1 MVWIHIELADP
12 PDTERIKFKASILAG
27 WLPDEVGA
35 AAGMRIKVKGYG
47 LEELKDFL
55 KAFFF
60 AFKESKTHVCFSLGK
75 NLNKLSLSI
84 DLYELKIYSLLG
96 LFEFLSLSQTVNP
109 VGLVMFPSNQP
120 EE

>member
-12 PDTERIKFKASILAG
+12 PDTERIKFKASS
-27 WLPDEVGA
+27 
-35 AAGMRIKVKGYG
+35 IKVKGYG
-47 LEELKDFL
+47 LEERKDSL

-60 AFKESKTHVCFSLGK
+60 VFKESKTHECFSLGK
-75 NLNKLSLSI
+75 NFNKLSLSI

-96 LFEFLSLSQTVNP
+96 LFEFLSLSKTVKP